1 MIIGVIKP
9 KGPTSNRILTQIKKI
24 SGIKKVGHA
33 GTLDPLASGV
43 LVIAI
48 SRTSTKKIAEEVKKE
63 KEYIADVTLGME
75 STTDD
80 EQGEKNIWEVKTPPS
95 KDEVEQAIKKF
106 IGDITQLPP
115 IYSAIKVNGKEA
127 YKYAHKGEAV
137 EMTPRPAFI
146 KEIELL
152 EYNYPLLKIRVVTG
166 KGVYIRTLA
175 KDIGIALNTG
185 AYMSDLVRTR
195 VGEFTLENSY
205 TLESLAKIDFTPFKP
220 S

>member
-1 MIIGVIKP
+1 
-9 KGPTSNRILTQIKKI
+9 
-24 SGIKKVGHA
+24 
-33 GTLDPLASGV
+33 
-43 LVIAI
+43 
-48 SRTSTKKIAEEVKKE
+48 
-63 KEYIADVTLGME
+63 ME

-95 KDEVEQAIKKF
+95 KDEVELALKKF

-137 EMTPRPAFI
+137 EMPPRPAFI

>member
-1 MIIGVIKP
+1 MIIGVNKP
-9 KGPTSNRILTQIKKI
+9 KGPTSNQVLTQIKKI
-24 SGIKKVGHA
+24 TGIKKIGHA

-43 LVIAI
+43 LVVAI
-48 SRTSTKKIAEEVKKE
+48 SRASTKKIAEEVKKE

-80 EQGEKNIWEVKTPPS
+80 EQGEKTIWKVETPPT
-95 KDEVEQAIKKF
+95 KDEVEEALKKF

-152 EYNYPLLKIRVVTG
+152 EYTYPLLKIQMVRK
-166 KGVYIRTLA
+166 KG
-175 KDIGIALNTG
+175 
-185 AYMSDLVRTR
+185 
-195 VGEFTLENSY
+195 
-205 TLESLAKIDFTPFKP
+205 
-220 S
+220 